1 MVATVG
7 DRGHGHGAK
16 ILIAVCGA
24 QFPIDLVQPSE
35 DTMPEPVKVM
45 LCGEIATLMFDR
57 PKYYNAFDLDTISEL
72 AEQLIQLAADDTI
85 RALVISGEGKGFC
98 TGGDLRW
105 ATNWPQGPVSAF
117 HNLAARYHQAI
128 LEIRRMPKPVIAAIN
143 GMAAGGGFSM
153 ALACDF
159 RVMEKSAVLKQAY
172 TSNGLSIDGGG
183 TFTLPRLVGLARAI
197 EICAFDKP
205 ISAEQALNW
214 GLVTKV
220 VDDGQSV
227 EEANRMATEL
237 AQISLESF
245 KASKWLLTDSYSNS
259 FETQLELERAALRS
273 CAGHPDG
280 REGLEAFLEKRR
292 PVFNKW

>member
-1 MVATVG
+1 
-7 DRGHGHGAK
+7 
-16 ILIAVCGA
+16 
-24 QFPIDLVQPSE
+24 
-35 DTMPEPVKVM
+35 MPEAIKVI
-45 LCGEIATLMFDR
+45 LCGEIAALIFNR
-57 PKYYNAFDLDTISEL
+57 PKHYNAFDLDTISQL
-72 AEQLIQLAADDTI
+72 SEQLIQLAADDTI
-85 RALVISGEGKGFC
+85 RALILSGEGKAFC
-98 TGGDLRW
+98 AGGDLRW
-105 ATNWPQGPVSAF
+105 ASTWPQGPASAF

-159 RVMEKSAVLKQAY
+159 RVMERSAVLRQAY

-183 TFTLPRLVGLARAI
+183 TFNLPRLVGLARAM

-205 ISAEQALNW
+205 ISAEQALAW

-220 VDDGQSV
+220 VEDGQSV
-227 EEANRMATEL
+227 EEANRMASEL

-245 KASKWLLTDSYSNS
+245 RASKWLLTDSYSNS
-259 FETQLELERAALRS
+259 FETHLELERAALRS
-273 CAGHPDG
+273 CAGHSDG
-280 REGLEAFLEKRR
+280 QEGLEAFLEKRR